1 MSLWLVDTGPLVA
14 YLDATDPA
22 HQRVAEVMDGFSGRG
37 ITTPAVVT
45 EAMYFI
51 GGTARGAR
59 ALADLVTGS
68 GMTIYDLCQP
78 PDLHEA
84 ARLMERY
91 RDTPMDFADATL
103 VLLADVLEVFDV
115 LTLDRRGFSTYRAP
129 SGNGFRLVLDGV
141 G

>member
-1 MSLWLVDTGPLVA
+1 
-14 YLDATDPA
+14 
-22 HQRVAEVMDGFSGRG
+22 
-37 ITTPAVVT
+37 
-45 EAMYFI
+45 
-51 GGTARGAR
+51 
-59 ALADLVTGS
+59 
-68 GMTIYDLCQP
+68 
-78 PDLHEA
+78 
-84 ARLMERY
+84 MERY